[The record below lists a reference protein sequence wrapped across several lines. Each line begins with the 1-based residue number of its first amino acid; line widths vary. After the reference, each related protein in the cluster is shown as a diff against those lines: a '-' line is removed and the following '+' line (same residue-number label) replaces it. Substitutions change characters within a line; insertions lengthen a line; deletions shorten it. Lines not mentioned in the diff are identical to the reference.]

1 MPYHPRMEFD
11 PPMNSSSYAYY
22 LNFVDPTWQTLEKS
36 SHPLQL
42 RPKAS
47 MEMPVP
53 MNFPLSLGGRENR
66 YSAFIEEREISH
78 PAWLLPYSIS
88 YPSYPRMKECGR
100 FTDLISNYWIRSTM
114 RNIRKRIIRCYQ
126 RTINNYYWFLCL
138 FDGFPVRKDI

>member
-22 LNFVDPTWQTLEKS
+22 LNSLTGMANPS

-53 MNFPLSLGGRENR
+53 IQGFSSFLRQLLRER
-66 YSAFIEEREISH
+66 KEI
-78 PAWLLPYSIS
+78 
-88 YPSYPRMKECGR
+88 
-100 FTDLISNYWIRSTM
+100 F
-114 RNIRKRIIRCYQ
+114 
-126 RTINNYYWFLCL
+126 
-138 FDGFPVRKDI
+138 GFQA